1 MLSGEVPFNSITTHR
16 TAEDI
21 VEDITRSK
29 LSYDTPAWRNVSQ
42 AAKDLVKGR
51 KIFYLEFN
59 KKKIIVFIGL
69 LTVDPSKRLTIK
81 DLTRHIWFRGSN
93 ISTTH
98 EHPQLLLT
106 PSILS
111 QASRS
116 LIVYLF

>member
-1 MLSGEVPFNSITTHR
+1 M
-16 TAEDI
+16 
-21 VEDITRSK
+21 K
-29 LSYDTPAWRNVSQ
+29 
-42 AAKDLVKGR
+42 
-51 KIFYLEFN
+51 KIF
-59 KKKIIVFIGL
+59 VFIGL

-81 DLTRHIWFRGSN
+81 DLTRNAWLRGSN
-93 ISTTH
+93 TSTTH